1 MFKMNYLVNDK
12 ELQEVREKIACPQ
25 LNDKHYGSWGGMS
38 IEQRIMMYRMI
49 NTIKELDKIIQE
61 ERGKK

>member
-1 MFKMNYLVNDK
+1 MNYLVNDK

-25 LNDKHYGSWGGMS
+25 LNDKHYESWGGIP